1 MSKSYTATA
10 VREGRW
16 WVITVEDVGVTQAR
30 TLRDAPAA
38 ARGMVGAM
46 LDIDEDGIQVE
57 VTPDLGGDL
66 AAQVRT
72 ARERVM
78 LAERERAEAAT
89 ASRAAARALLDRGL
103 TGADAATVLGLSP
116 QRVSQLIAH

>member
-1 MSKSYTATA
+1 MSTSYVATA

-38 ARGMVGAM
+38 ARGMLCAL

-57 VTPDLGGDL
+57 VTPGPR
-66 AAQVRT
+66 APRSR
-72 ARERVM
+72 RE
-78 LAERERAEAAT
+78 
-89 ASRAAARALLDRGL
+89 
-103 TGADAATVLGLSP
+103 
-116 QRVSQLIAH
+116 